1 MREEVKINLLKEIWE
16 MIINVIRS
24 RTFFICIIF
33 MIMFS
38 TLISRVF
45 YLQIATDS
53 DSYVLEMS
61 QKTEK
66 TRYST
71 ATRGNIF
78 DAEGN
83 LLAYNETTYSVQ
95 IEDTLDS
102 SKYKNS
108 QMNEIICKTVTLI
121 EKNGDSLLNDFPVMY
136 SNGVYTYSTAL
147 TENTKA
153 RFLKNIY
160 GTETLDTEEKK
171 LSETTAAEA
180 VEYLKGDEKYEID
193 TETYG
198 EEMAWKI
205 AMIRYDLS
213 LNMFQKYIA
222 TTIAKNVSENTV
234 AAIYESKNEIPGVTI
249 GEDTQRIYNNSRYFA
264 HIIGYTGKISEEQM
278 NELNG
283 QLADDDIKYELND
296 IVGKDGIE
304 ASCEQQL
311 AGTKGYE
318 KVLVNNMGQVQAV
331 IDEKKS
337 TVGNDVYLTIRS
349 DLQIG
354 IYHLIEQ
361 HLAGIL
367 CSNLV
372 NSLVDENNNKDWKIS
387 IYDVYYQI
395 INNNIVDC
403 DRFCAE
409 NASENEKNVY
419 ERMNERRNSVLQIIE
434 NQLYNEQAGPLA
446 AESGEMNEYYTYIF
460 NMLSDSSYGIN
471 LIPKSSIDKNDETY
485 KNWMRDNISLR
496 TMLLYCIDND
506 WVDTSKLNVSDT
518 YIDRDTIY
526 NSLVEYIKAYLA
538 EDKEFTKL
546 VYKYL
551 IYSGTIYGSQ
561 VCRLLYDQNVIPYDE
576 STYSRLTS
584 GSYPAYDFMV
594 AQIKSLAITPAML
607 ALNPCS
613 ASVTL
618 VEPGT
623 GNVMAMVSY
632 PSYDNNVFS
641 GSIDADY
648 WNELNDDESSPLY
661 ARATK
666 MRTAPGSTFK
676 PLSAT
681 AGLEEGVI
689 ATGTVINCPGIFTK
703 ITPSPKCW
711 IYPSAHGNLNVVG
724 AIKNSCN
731 CFFYETG
738 YRLGSMSN
746 GNYSDSEAL
755 ERLKK
760 YGDMFGLTSKSGV
773 EVEESAPLFSTT
785 SGVASAIGQGSHSF
799 TGVQLARYVN
809 TIASNGVNYELTL
822 IDKVVDINGTEQEK
836 AEKSVTKLDVS
847 ASSISAI
854 QSGMAEAAASTSYG
868 MNSRLGMTVAAK
880 TGTAQENEKKPDH
893 ALIISYAPL
902 SSPEISMSVVLQNG
916 YTGSKAIALADDVYD
931 FYFGKITLDQIMAG
945 NSDGPA
951 KPANTGNAQ

>member
-1 MREEVKINLLKEIWE
+1 MKEEVKRSLLKEIWE
-16 MIINVIRS
+16 IIINTIKS
-24 RTFFICIIF
+24 RTFFICIVF
-33 MIMFS
+33 MVMFS
-38 TLISRVF
+38 ALIARVF

-71 ATRGNIF
+71 ATRGNIY
-78 DAEGN
+78 DADGN

-102 SKYKNS
+102 SNYKNS
-108 QMNEIICKTVTLI
+108 QMNEIICKTVNII
-121 EKNGDSLLNDFPVMY
+121 EKNGDSLLNDFPVVY
-136 SNGVYTYSTAL
+136 SDGQYSYAASL
-147 TENTKA
+147 TESTKA

-160 GTETLDTEEKK
+160 GTETLDTEDQK

-180 VEYLKGDEKYEID
+180 VEFLQGEEKYEID
-193 TETYG
+193 TGLYD

-213 LNMFQKYIA
+213 LNMYQKYIA
-222 TTIAKNVSENTV
+222 TTIAKNVSETTV

-278 NELNG
+278 NELNV
-283 QLADDDIKYELND
+283 QLSEDDIKYELND

-304 ASCEQQL
+304 ASYEQQL
-311 AGTKGYE
+311 SGTKGYE

-331 IDEKKS
+331 VDEKKA
-337 TVGNDVYLTIRS
+337 VAGNDVYLTIRS

-354 IYHLIEQ
+354 IYHLIEE

-372 NSLVDENNNKDWKIS
+372 NSLVDENNNPDWKVS
-387 IYDVYYQI
+387 IYDVYFQV

-403 DRFCAE
+403 DKFYAE
-409 NASENEKNVY
+409 NASENERNVY
-419 ERMNERRNSVLQIIE
+419 EVMNNRRSSVMQTIE
-434 NQLYNEQAGPLA
+434 SQLYNDQAGPLS
-446 AESGEMNEYYTYIF
+446 AESREMNEYYTYIF

-471 LIPKSSIDKNDETY
+471 LIPKSDIDTEDETY
-485 KNWMRDNISLR
+485 KNWMRDGISLR

-506 WVDTSKLNVSDT
+506 WVDTSMLDVSDT
-518 YIDRDTIY
+518 YIDRATIY
-526 NSLVEYIKAYLA
+526 NALVEYIKSYLS

-546 VYKYL
+546 IYKYL
-551 IYSGTIYGSQ
+551 IYNGSIYGGQ
-561 VCRLLYDQNVIPYDE
+561 ICRLLYDQDVLPYDE
-576 STYSRLTS
+576 SIYSRLTS
-584 GSYPAYDFMV
+584 GSYSAYDFMV
-594 AQIKSLAITPAML
+594 AQIKNLTITPAML

-623 GNVMAMVSY
+623 GNVLAMVSY

-648 WNELNDDESSPLY
+648 WNQLNDDESSPLY
-661 ARATK
+661 ARATR

-689 ATGTVINCPGIFTK
+689 STGSVINCPGIYTK

-711 IYPSAHGNLNVVG
+711 IYPSSHGGLNVVG

-731 CFFYETG
+731 VFFYEVS
-738 YRLGSMSN
+738 YLLGSMSN
-746 GNYSDSEAL
+746 GRYSDEEAL
-755 ERLKK
+755 QRLKK
-760 YGDMFGLTSKSGV
+760 YGDMYGLTSKSGV
-773 EVEESAPLFSTT
+773 EVEESSPLFSTT

-809 TIASNGVNYELTL
+809 TIASDGVNYELTL
-822 IDKVVDINGTEQEK
+822 IDKVVDINGTEKQK
-836 AEKSVTKLDVS
+836 AEKSVTELDIADS
-847 ASSISAI
+847 TLNAI
-854 QSGMAEAAASTSYG
+854 QSGMAEAAASSSYG
-868 MNSRLGMTVAAK
+868 MNSRLGMTLAAK

-893 ALIISYAPL
+893 SLIISYAPL
-902 SSPEISMSVVLQNG
+902 SSPEVSMSIVLQNG
-916 YTGSKAIALADDVYD
+916 YSSSTAISLADDVYD
-931 FYFGKITLDQIMAG
+931 FYFGKITLEQILAG

-951 KPANTGNAQ
+951 KDTGSTQ